1 MSYRNERMMR
11 GFRSLDALLNGRD
24 PSKFPPLSDL
34 ESGARQIRRGTEE
47 DDACTDLPGEE
58 SPEAALD
65 AAAWDEACAD
75 PMSEASPEAALDAA
89 VWDEACAALD
99 EACAPRPPYLAM
111 REEKLAQAKER
122 LVANGLERLI
132 PVLDQIVINGKYRQE
147 SIRMLSK
154 IWHVKWEVARRK
166 YYRGSTTLLT
176 LFSPN
181 KIKGETHVETTE

>member
-47 DDACTDLPGEE
+47 DDACADLPGEE

-147 SIRMLSK
+147 SINWLA
-154 IWHVKWEVARRK
+154 IKWRIKKEVARRR
-166 YYRGSTTLLT
+166 YYRGVDDLT
-176 LFSPN
+176 MLFSPN
-181 KIKGETHVETTE
+181 KIGGETHLEKS

>member
-47 DDACTDLPGEE
+47 DDACADLPGEE

-75 PMSEASPEAALDAA
+75 PTSEASPEAALDAA
-89 VWDEACAALD
+89 VWDEACAV
-99 EACAPRPPYLAM
+99 RPPYQAM

-132 PVLDQIVINGKYRQE
+132 PVLDQIVINGKYRQD
-147 SIRMLSK
+147 SIRRLAMK
-154 IWHVKWEVARRK
+154 RRIPK
-166 YYRGSTTLLT
+166 ASAERFYDRGVNALLT
-176 LFSPN
+176 FFSPN
-181 KIKGETHVETTE
+181 KIKGETHIVKSVCL

>member
-75 PMSEASPEAALDAA
+75 PTSDASPEAALDAA
-89 VWDEACAALD
+89 VWDEACAYPPAYQEFLITRA
-99 EACAPRPPYLAM
+99 ERAAKRAQRGVRARPT
-111 REEKLAQAKER
+111 RRCGRKSSRR
-122 LVANGLERLI
+122 LRNASSQMG
-132 PVLDQIVINGKYRQE
+132 
-147 SIRMLSK
+147 SK
-154 IWHVKWEVARRK
+154 
-166 YYRGSTTLLT
+166 GSFLCWTR
-176 LFSPN
+176 
-181 KIKGETHVETTE
+181 

>member
-24 PSKFPPLSDL
+24 PSKFPPLSEL
-34 ESGARQIRRGTEE
+34 ESGARQIRRGAEE

-65 AAAWDEACAD
+65 SA
-75 PMSEASPEAALDAA
+75 P
-89 VWDEACAALD
+89 WDEACAALD
-99 EACAPRPPYLAM
+99 EACAARPPYQAM

-132 PVLDQIVINGKYRQE
+132 PVLDQIVLNGKYRQD
-147 SIRMLSK
+147 SIRMLCK
-154 IWHVKWEVARRK
+154 IWHVKWKVARRK